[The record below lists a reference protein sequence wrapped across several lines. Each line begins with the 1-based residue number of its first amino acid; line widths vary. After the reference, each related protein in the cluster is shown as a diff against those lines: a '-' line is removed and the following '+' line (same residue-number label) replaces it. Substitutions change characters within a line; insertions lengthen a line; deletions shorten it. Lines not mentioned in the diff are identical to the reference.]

1 MSSRDYTDARQFDR
15 RATFQRPTNGR
26 DTAGNMFVTWST
38 VCTAWVSL
46 KKQNL
51 SERMK
56 EPIVADELQ
65 SVRDYIM
72 QVRAETL
79 VNNSIDLTCRVLLND
94 TYYDIKA
101 ISDDAASS
109 RVIDVAIRAGMNEG

>member
-15 RATFQRPTNGR
+15 RATFQRPMNGR
-26 DTAGNMFVTWST
+26 DTAGNMFVTWAT